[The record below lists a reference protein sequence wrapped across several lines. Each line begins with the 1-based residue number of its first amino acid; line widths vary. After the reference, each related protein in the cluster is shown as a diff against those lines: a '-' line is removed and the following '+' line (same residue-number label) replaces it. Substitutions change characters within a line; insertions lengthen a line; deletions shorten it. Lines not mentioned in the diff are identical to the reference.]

1 LAGINNILFVYENIF
16 LKIFV
21 LSCIYLLKNLFLS
34 KFKDMNATIGIYD
47 NHDLAVEAVQKLKD
61 NDFHV
66 SKLSIMGLTN
76 TEVVDEE
83 MHITEQNPIKAAGL
97 GTGTVVG
104 TTLGILTGVGLF
116 AIPGVGCLYGAGA
129 LVGAIA
135 GFDFGIMG
143 GGIASVLATIGV
155 KNANA
160 KKYHDAL
167 VAGKYLVLIH
177 GNDEE
182 VSKAKDILHAHDTH
196 SDLEQH

>member
-1 LAGINNILFVYENIF
+1 MKNIF
-16 LKIFV
+16 PKIIV
-21 LSCIYLLKNLFLS
+21 HSCINLLKNLFLT
-34 KFKDMNATIGIYD
+34 KFIHMNATIGIYD
-47 NHDLAVEAVQKLKD
+47 NHDLAVAAVQELKD

-143 GGIASVLATIGV
+143 GGIASVLATVGV
-155 KNANA
+155 KNSNA

-167 VAGKYLVLIH
+167 VDGKYLVLIH
-177 GNDEE
+177 GHEE
-182 VSKAKDILHAHDTH
+182 DVTKAKGILHEHDTH
-196 SDLEQH
+196 SDLEMH